1 MSQTTPQARA
11 PRFNVRLS
19 AELKVDAH
27 RITGTTRNLSTGG
40 VCVEVDRPVPEG
52 KLIRLTLFVVEDDVE
67 TEGARGL
74 ELMGTVQWMAEGDR
88 NYAVGIKFG
97 NLNAAQ
103 TTALTNALKAVGE
116 PPA

>member
-1 MSQTTPQARA
+1 MA
-11 PRFNVRLS
+11 
-19 AELKVDAH
+19 
-27 RITGTTRNLSTGG
+27 
-40 VCVEVDRPVPEG
+40 EG

-74 ELMGTVQWMAEGDR
+74 ELAGNVQWLAEGDR

-97 NLNAAQ
+97 NLSATQ

-116 PPA
+116 PG